1 MGIRRRAILVGIAS
15 VVAASTVGSFAQGA
29 LLADLKTKIV
39 RNIGAQPETVEI
51 GVAGNIVTVLR
62 VNSNMNQSSHA
73 GRDNEANAIA
83 PLVAEVI
90 LATPELNKNVHTI
103 RVQYVSRRAAG
114 GADTVIDTVDFRKT
128 PSGSFE
134 FHQT

>member
-1 MGIRRRAILVGIAS
+1 MDIRRRAILVGIAS
-15 VVAASTVGSFAQGA
+15 VVAVSTVGSLAQGA
-29 LLADLKTKIV
+29 LPAELKTKII
-39 RNIGAQPETVEI
+39 RSIGAQPDTVEI

-83 PLVAEVI
+83 PIVAQVI
-90 LATPELNKNVHTI
+90 LAAPEFKNVHTI

-128 PSGSFE
+128 SSGSFE

>member
-1 MGIRRRAILVGIAS
+1 MDIRRRAILVGIAS
-15 VVAASTVGSFAQGA
+15 VVAVSTVGSFAQGA
-29 LLADLKTKIV
+29 LPAELKTKII
-39 RNIGAQPETVEI
+39 RSIGAQPDTVEI

-83 PLVAEVI
+83 PFVAQVI
-90 LATPELNKNVHTI
+90 LAAPEFKNVHTI

-128 PSGSFE
+128 SSGSFE

>member
-1 MGIRRRAILVGIAS
+1 MEIRRRTILVGIAS
-15 VVAASTVGSFAQGA
+15 VVAASTVDSFAQGA
-29 LLADLKTKIV
+29 LPADLKTKII
-39 RNIGAQPETVEI
+39 RSIGAQPETVEI

-83 PLVAEVI
+83 PLVAQVI
-90 LATPELNKNVHTI
+90 LAAPEFKNVHTI

-128 PSGSFE
+128 SSGSFE